1 MNLERIAAL
10 AKKYLMRKAH
20 AERETGF
27 IYAHGQRVA
36 SGVIELR
43 RRVTDDASHDDLLR
57 CAAMF
62 HDVGKGIGEHG
73 QTGAE
78 MVRFLLKDELTPDEI
93 EEVSRLVYAHNH
105 RAPGT
110 GKWDLWAQLLQDAD
124 IIDHYGTVEVWLN
137 FQYCAHTD
145 RQMTE
150 DLSFYSDEFPAQTEK
165 HRALL
170 NFEEAKRVYDERVQ
184 FNKAFAARMAV
195 EAEGGYMV

>member
-1 MNLERIAAL
+1 
-10 AKKYLMRKAH
+10 MRRAH
-20 AERETGF
+20 PERETGF
-27 IYAHGQRVA
+27 ICAHGQRVA
-36 SGVIELR
+36 RGVVELR

-78 MVRFLLKDELTPDEI
+78 MVRFLLKDELTVDEI
-93 EEVSRLVYAHNH
+93 EEVARLVYAHNH

-110 GKWDLWAQLLQDAD
+110 GEWDLWAQLLQDAD
-124 IIDHYGTVEVWLN
+124 MIDHYGTNEVWLN
-137 FQYCAHTD
+137 FQYCAHAD

-170 NFEEAKRVYDERVQ
+170 NLEEAKRVYDERVQ
-184 FNKAFAARMAV
+184 FNKDFAARMAV

>member
-1 MNLERIAAL
+1 MNSERIAVL
-10 AKKYLMRKAH
+10 AKKYLMRRAH
-20 AERETGF
+20 EERETGF

-36 SGVIELR
+36 RGVIELR

-78 MVRFLLKDELTPDEI
+78 MVRFLLKDELTPGEIDE
-93 EEVSRLVYAHNH
+93 VARLVYAHNH

-137 FQYCAHTD
+137 FHYCAYKD
-145 RQMTE
+145 RQMLE
-150 DLSFYSDEFPAQTEK
+150 DLSFYSDQFPAQTQE

-170 NFEEAKRVYDERVQ
+170 NLDEAKRIYDERVQ
-184 FNKAFAARMAV
+184 FNKEFAARMAV

>member
-1 MNLERIAAL
+1 MNSERVAAL
-10 AKKYLMRKAH
+10 AKKYLMRRAH
-20 AERETGF
+20 PERETGF

-36 SGVIELR
+36 RGVIELR
-43 RRVTDDASHDDLLR
+43 RRVTDDASHDELLR

-93 EEVSRLVYAHNH
+93 DEVARLVYAHNH

-110 GKWDLWAQLLQDAD
+110 GEWDLWAQLLQDAD

-137 FQYCAHTD
+137 FFYCAYAD

-150 DLSFYSDEFPAQTEK
+150 DLSFYSDEFPEQTRK

-170 NFEEAKRVYDERVQ
+170 NLDEAKRVYDERVQ
-184 FNKAFAARMAV
+184 FNRDFAARMAV

>member
-1 MNLERIAAL
+1 MNSERIAVL
-10 AKKYLMRKAH
+10 AKKYLMRRAH
-20 AERETGF
+20 EERETGF
-27 IYAHGQRVA
+27 IYEHGQRVA
-36 SGVIELR
+36 RGVIELR

-78 MVRFLLKDELTPDEI
+78 MVRFLLKDELTPGEIDE
-93 EEVSRLVYAHNH
+93 VARLVYAHNH

-137 FQYCAHTD
+137 FHYCAYKD
-145 RQMTE
+145 RQMLE
-150 DLSFYSDEFPAQTEK
+150 DLSFYSDQFPAQTQE

-170 NFEEAKRVYDERVQ
+170 NLDEAKRIYDERVQ
-184 FNKAFAARMAV
+184 FLSLIHI
-195 EAEGGYMV
+195 

>member
-1 MNLERIAAL
+1 
-10 AKKYLMRKAH
+10 
-20 AERETGF
+20 
-27 IYAHGQRVA
+27 
-36 SGVIELR
+36 
-43 RRVTDDASHDDLLR
+43 
-57 CAAMF
+57 MF

-78 MVRFLLKDELTPDEI
+78 MVRFLLKDELTADEI

-124 IIDHYGTVEVWLN
+124 IIDHYGTIEVWLN
-137 FQYCAHTD
+137 FQYCAHAD

>member
-1 MNLERIAAL
+1 
-10 AKKYLMRKAH
+10 MRRAH
-20 AERETGF
+20 PERETGF
-27 IYAHGQRVA
+27 ICAHGQRVA
-36 SGVIELR
+36 RGVVELR

-105 RAPGT
+105 RAPDT
-110 GKWDLWAQLLQDAD
+110 GEWDLWAQLLQDAD
-124 IIDHYGTVEVWLN
+124 IIDHYGTIEVWLN
-137 FQYCAHTD
+137 FQYCAHAD

-150 DLSFYSDEFPAQTEK
+150 DLSFYSDEFPAQAEK

-170 NFEEAKRVYDERVQ
+170 NLEEAKRVYDERVQ
-184 FNKAFAARMAV
+184 FNKDFAVRMAV